1 MRINGNI
8 KKYRKANIPKA
19 LREQVWLE
27 TFGKI
32 YEHSCHIEWC
42 SNIINVFDFHVGH
55 DIPESKGG
63 TLTIDNLKPICAR
76 CNLSMGDNYTI
87 SEWQNFKQK
96 KDDVKP
102 KADDVK
108 QKTDDVISNTESNIE
123 INKKDN
129 DKNKEKIIPPKY
141 RNKKCFNCF

>member
-1 MRINGNI
+1 MRNI
-8 KKYRKANIPKA
+8 KKYKKANIPKA

-27 TFGKI
+27 TFGKM

-87 SEWQNFKQK
+87 SEWQNFKPK
-96 KDDVKP
+96 ADDVKP
-102 KADDVK
+102 KA
-108 QKTDDVISNTESNIE
+108 ESNKNNNE
-123 INKKDN
+123 KENKEKDN
-129 DKNKEKIIPPKY
+129 NDKEKIIPPKY

>member
-1 MRINGNI
+1 MRNI
-8 KKYRKANIPKA
+8 KKYKKANIPKA

-87 SEWQNFKQK
+87 SEWQKFKQNV
-96 KDDVKP
+96 DDVKP
-102 KADDVK
+102 KV
-108 QKTDDVISNTESNIE
+108 ESN
-123 INKKDN
+123 KDN
-129 DKNKEKIIPPKY
+129 NEKDINDDKSNEKIIPPKY

>member
-1 MRINGNI
+1 MKNI

-87 SEWQNFKQK
+87 SEWQNFKTK
-96 KDDVKP
+96 TDDVKP
-102 KADDVK
+102 KVGDVK
-108 QKTDDVISNTESNIE
+108 KTESEKEKN
-123 INKKDN
+123 NNDN
-129 DKNKEKIIPPKY
+129 EKIIPPKY

>member
-1 MRINGNI
+1 MRHITKITKI

-19 LREQVWLE
+19 LREQVWLQ

-32 YEHSCHIEWC
+32 FEHSCHIEWC
-42 SNIINVFDFHVGH
+42 NNIINVFDFHVGH

-87 SEWQNFKQK
+87 SEWQNFKK
-96 KDDVKP
+96 N
-102 KADDVK
+102 
-108 QKTDDVISNTESNIE
+108 TDKIT
-123 INKKDN
+123 N
-129 DKNKEKIIPPKY
+129 DEKIIPPKY

>member
-1 MRINGNI
+1 MRNI

-27 TFGKI
+27 TFGKV

-87 SEWQNFKQK
+87 GEWQNFKQN
-96 KDDVKP
+96 
-102 KADDVK
+102 
-108 QKTDDVISNTESNIE
+108 TGNVIPNTESNID

-129 DKNKEKIIPPKY
+129 DDKNKEKIIPPKY

>member
-1 MRINGNI
+1 MRINNNI

-87 SEWQNFKQK
+87 SEWQNFKRK
-96 KDDVKP
+96 ADDVKP

-108 QKTDDVISNTESNIE
+108 PKVESN
-123 INKKDN
+123 KDDNEKENN
-129 DKNKEKIIPPKY
+129 DNKEKIIPPKY
-141 RNKKCFNCF
+141 RNKKWRNNDN

>member
-1 MRINGNI
+1 MRNI

-87 SEWQNFKQK
+87 SEWQNFK
-96 KDDVKP
+96 P
-102 KADDVK
+102 KV
-108 QKTDDVISNTESNIE
+108 ESN
-123 INKKDN
+123 KDDN
-129 DKNKEKIIPPKY
+129 DKNNKEKDNDKEKIIPPKY
-141 RNKKCFNCF
+141 RNKRCFNCF